1 VQGRLTNRDL
11 TAVIDSE
18 CAHCAQPLQIELTS
32 ALGYRVVTDGAEP
45 MISLPLIDFK
55 RLKDPSI
62 IHAF

>member
-1 VQGRLTNRDL
+1 MQGRLTNRDL

-18 CAHCAQPLQIELTS
+18 CAHCARPMQIELTS
-32 ALGYRVVTDGAEP
+32 ALSYRVITDGAEP

>member
-1 VQGRLTNRDL
+1 MQGRLTNRDL

-18 CAHCAQPLQIELTS
+18 CAHCARPMQIELTS
-32 ALGYRVVTDGAEP
+32 ALGYRVVTAGAEP
-45 MISLPLIDFK
+45 VVSLPLIDLH